1 MTTCPIELGTT
12 LPQLRASLAALFADH
27 LGVFT
32 LPDGQQVP
40 AIRARPK
47 PKDWK
52 VQGIE
57 LTIERSPSRVLL
69 AALGG
74 PMTVRRIWRLQ
85 FRQFDPEGS
94 LDPVRVLALQAVP
107 HLVVSHLPATDDT
120 FEQLTLEL
128 PDPVL
133 IPPLR

>member
-1 MTTCPIELGTT
+1 MSTCPIELGAT

-27 LGVFT
+27 LGSFT

-40 AIRARPK
+40 AIRAKGK
-47 PKDWK
+47 PVDWK
-52 VQGIE
+52 VEGIE
-57 LTIERSPSRVLL
+57 LSIERSPARVLL

-74 PMTVRRIWRLQ
+74 AMTVRRIWRLQ

-94 LDPVRVLALQAVP
+94 LDPVRVLALRAAP

-120 FEQLTLEL
+120 FEQLTIEM

-133 IPPLR
+133 LPPLR